1 MSVGLFRYNKDM
13 MADDSK
19 LIFSANVAS
28 ETFYTKVWA
37 PAIKDTNT
45 TIFKDGS
52 SFSPKQLNIVL
63 NELTNLMQWCDNNLI
78 GNDHYK
84 MHTTLEELIE
94 KIPLEAPNSNE
105 NFYIF

>member
-1 MSVGLFRYNKDM
+1 
-13 MADDSK
+13 MADDSE

-28 ETFYTKVWA
+28 EAFYTRVWI

-45 TIFKDGS
+45 AIFKDGS
-52 SFSPKQLNIVL
+52 DFSPDQLNIVL

-84 MHTTLEELIE
+84 MHTTLQELIE
-94 KIPLEAPNSNE
+94 KISIEALNSNE